1 MDENSMIGN
10 KSLSSLLKNKKGM
23 ISTLIGGGRDES
35 NLVIPY
41 SLYTSSS
48 SFKIDPDLDN
58 VSVSDTDSDDNE
70 EGEEE
75 GKEEGEEEGE
85 AEMDVIDDDIYEK
98 LLHLMDA
105 ENEEMDLGTS
115 PSSSSNISLLI
126 EEQIDKPSITERMPN
141 NSNSNSNSNFNSIPL
156 FSTNKVN
163 ASRKNRKDGRKIK
176 KNTTNKNKDK
186 KGELKEKIHSPKSKS
201 KKIMTATAISHKNQ
215 GKVRNKTKKQR
226 KGLMDTLTS
235 IF

>member
-1 MDENSMIGN
+1 MDESSMIGN

-105 ENEEMDLGTS
+105 ENKEMDLGTS

-141 NSNSNSNSNFNSIPL
+141 NSNSNSNFNSIPL

>member
-75 GKEEGEEEGE
+75 GNEEGEEEGE

-141 NSNSNSNSNFNSIPL
+141 NSNSNFNSTPVPL

-201 KKIMTATAISHKNQ
+201 KKIMTAISHKNQ

>member
-23 ISTLIGGGRDES
+23 ISTLIGGCRDES

-70 EGEEE
+70 KGEEE
-75 GKEEGEEEGE
+75 GKEEGEKEVE

-141 NSNSNSNSNFNSIPL
+141 NSNSNFNSTHVPL

-201 KKIMTATAISHKNQ
+201 KKIMTVISHKNQ

-226 KGLMDTLTS
+226 KGLIDTLTS

>member
-1 MDENSMIGN
+1 MDESSMIGN

-58 VSVSDTDSDDNE
+58 VSVSDTDSHDNE
-70 EGEEE
+70 EAE
-75 GKEEGEEEGE
+75 EEGEEEGE

-141 NSNSNSNSNFNSIPL
+141 NSNSNSNFNSIPL

-201 KKIMTATAISHKNQ
+201 KKIMTAISHKNQ

>member
-1 MDENSMIGN
+1 MIGN

-58 VSVSDTDSDDNE
+58 VSVSETDSDDNE

-75 GKEEGEEEGE
+75 GEEEGKEEVE

-115 PSSSSNISLLI
+115 PSSPSNISLLI

-141 NSNSNSNSNFNSIPL
+141 NSNFNSTPVPL

>member
-1 MDENSMIGN
+1 MDESSMIGN

-75 GKEEGEEEGE
+75 GKEEGEKEVE

-141 NSNSNSNSNFNSIPL
+141 NSNSNSNSTPVPL

-201 KKIMTATAISHKNQ
+201 KRIMTATAISHKNQ
-215 GKVRNKTKKQR
+215 SKVRNKTKKQR

>member
-1 MDENSMIGN
+1 MDEKSMIGN

-58 VSVSDTDSDDNE
+58 VSVSDTDSDDN
-70 EGEEE
+70 EE

>member
-1 MDENSMIGN
+1 MIGN

-75 GKEEGEEEGE
+75 GEKEVE

-141 NSNSNSNSNFNSIPL
+141 NSNSNFNSTPVPL

-201 KKIMTATAISHKNQ
+201 KKIMTAISHKNQ

>member
-75 GKEEGEEEGE
+75 GEKEVE

-141 NSNSNSNSNFNSIPL
+141 NSNSNFNSTPVPL

-201 KKIMTATAISHKNQ
+201 KKIMTAISHKNQ

>member
-75 GKEEGEEEGE
+75 GNEEGEEEVE

-141 NSNSNSNSNFNSIPL
+141 NSNSNFNSTPVPL

-201 KKIMTATAISHKNQ
+201 KKIMTAISHKNQ

>member
-1 MDENSMIGN
+1 MDEKSMIGN

-75 GKEEGEEEGE
+75 GNEEGEEEVE

-126 EEQIDKPSITERMPN
+126 EEQIDKPSITERM
-141 NSNSNSNSNFNSIPL
+141 SNNSNSNFNSTPVPL

>member
-1 MDENSMIGN
+1 MDESSMIGN

-75 GKEEGEEEGE
+75 GKEEGEKEVE

-98 LLHLMDA
+98 LLHL
-105 ENEEMDLGTS
+105 E
-115 PSSSSNISLLI
+115 PIY
-126 EEQIDKPSITERMPN
+126 
-141 NSNSNSNSNFNSIPL
+141 F
-156 FSTNKVN
+156 
-163 ASRKNRKDGRKIK
+163 
-176 KNTTNKNKDK
+176 
-186 KGELKEKIHSPKSKS
+186 
-201 KKIMTATAISHKNQ
+201 
-215 GKVRNKTKKQR
+215 
-226 KGLMDTLTS
+226 
-235 IF
+235 

>member
-1 MDENSMIGN
+1 MDESSMIGN

-70 EGEEE
+70 EGE
-75 GKEEGEEEGE
+75 

-105 ENEEMDLGTS
+105 ENKEMDLGTS

-201 KKIMTATAISHKNQ
+201 KKIMTAISHKNQ

>member
-1 MDENSMIGN
+1 MDKNSMIGN

-75 GKEEGEEEGE
+75 GEEEVE

-115 PSSSSNISLLI
+115 PSPSSNISLLI

-141 NSNSNSNSNFNSIPL
+141 NSNSNSNFNSTPVPL

-201 KKIMTATAISHKNQ
+201 KKIMTAISHKNQ

-235 IF
+235 LF

>member
-75 GKEEGEEEGE
+75 GEKEVE

-126 EEQIDKPSITERMPN
+126 EEQIDKPSITERIPN
-141 NSNSNSNSNFNSIPL
+141 NSNSNSIPL

-201 KKIMTATAISHKNQ
+201 KKIMTAISHKNQ

>member
-1 MDENSMIGN
+1 MDESSMIGN

-70 EGEEE
+70 EGE
-75 GKEEGEEEGE
+75 

-141 NSNSNSNSNFNSIPL
+141 NSNSNSNFNSIPL

-201 KKIMTATAISHKNQ
+201 KKIMTAISHKNQ

>member
-1 MDENSMIGN
+1 MDEKSMIGN

-75 GKEEGEEEGE
+75 GKEEGEEE
-85 AEMDVIDDDIYEK
+85 MDVIDDDIYEK

-141 NSNSNSNSNFNSIPL
+141 NSNSNSNFNSIPL

>member
-75 GKEEGEEEGE
+75 GEKEVE

-141 NSNSNSNSNFNSIPL
+141 NSNSNFNSTPVPL

>member
-1 MDENSMIGN
+1 MDESSMIGN

-75 GKEEGEEEGE
+75 GKEEGEKEVE

-141 NSNSNSNSNFNSIPL
+141 NSNSNSNSTPVPL

-201 KKIMTATAISHKNQ
+201 KKIMTAISHKNQ